1 MQGPRL
7 RRAHVAPRVLGAV
20 LLFLLPLLVA
30 AAVRC
35 GTTDA
40 VPDLETAIAGALG
53 ALGLRAPLEEPGLQ
67 AIVALRL
74 WRALTAAG
82 VGAALSYSGAL
93 VQGLF
98 RNDLA
103 SPGILGISSGAS
115 LGAACA
121 VLGFG
126 GYGPNLAV
134 RAGANLPSL
143 VAIPLFAFVGALA
156 TGALVWLLATSR
168 GRVSIPALLL
178 IGIAVNTFLGG
189 LLQLVQSLVIGDWEV
204 SRSILAWTFGTLDG
218 RLAWHAGV
226 VWVALALSL
235 LALPFVAWEL
245 DLMQAG
251 FADAAALGVDVARV
265 RWVALLAA
273 SSAAAAAVAVAG
285 EIAFVGLVV
294 PHVARALC
302 GPSHKH
308 LLLLSALA
316 GAGFL
321 LSADLAQTLFLRD
334 LSLQPGVV
342 MSLVGGPFF
351 VFLLWRRRREAATW

>member
-1 MQGPRL
+1 L
-7 RRAHVAPRVLGAV
+7 RRRIPPQALGLSLV
-20 LLFLLPLLVA
+20 LLLPILALA
-30 AAVRC
+30 GVRF
-35 GTTDA
+35 GSTES
-40 VPDLETAIAGALG
+40 VPDLRTAVLGALG
-53 ALGLRAPLEEPGLQ
+53 ALGFRAPLPAADVQ

-115 LGAACA
+115 LGAAIA

-126 GYGPNLAV
+126 GYAPNLAV
-134 RAGANLPSL
+134 QSGAGLPSL
-143 VAIPLFAFVGALA
+143 VAIPLFAFAGALA
-156 TGALVWLLATSR
+156 TGALVWLLATSK

-178 IGIAVNTFLGG
+178 LGIAVNTCLGG
-189 LLQLVQSLVIGDWEV
+189 LLQLLQSLVLDDWHV

-218 RLAWHAGV
+218 RLPWHAAT
-226 VWVALALSL
+226 VWTALALTL
-235 LALPFVAWEL
+235 LAVPFVAWEL

-251 FADAAALGVDVARV
+251 LEDAAALGVNTARV
-265 RWVALLAA
+265 RWIALAA
-273 SSAAAAAVAVAG
+273 SSLSAAAAVAVAG

-294 PHVARALC
+294 PHVVRALT
-302 GPSHKH
+302 GPSHRT
-308 LLLLSALA
+308 LLLLSALT
-316 GAGFL
+316 GASFL
-321 LSADLAQTLFLRD
+321 LAADLAQTLFLHG
-334 LSLQPGVV
+334 LALQPGVV

-351 VFLLWRRRREAATW
+351 VFLLWRRRRDVGMW

>member
-1 MQGPRL
+1 LKR
-7 RRAHVAPRVLGAV
+7 HVPPAAFGAALALLLPV
-20 LLFLLPLLVA
+20 LLA
-30 AAVRC
+30 ATVRF
-35 GTTDA
+35 GSTDS
-40 VPDLETAIAGALG
+40 VPDLSTSISGTLA
-53 ALGLRAPLEEPGLQ
+53 ALGLGAPLPAADLQ

-115 LGAACA
+115 LGAALA
-121 VLGFG
+121 VLLFG

-134 RAGANLPSL
+134 AAGADLSSL
-143 VAIPLFAFVGALA
+143 VSIPLFAFVGALG
-156 TGALVWLLATSR
+156 TGALVWVLATTR
-168 GRVSIPALLL
+168 GRVSIPTLLL
-178 IGIAVNTFLGG
+178 VGIAVNTFIGG

-218 RLAWHAGV
+218 RLAWHAAT
-226 VWVALALSL
+226 VWAALALT
-235 LALPFVAWEL
+235 LAAVPFVAWEL

-251 FADAAALGVDVARV
+251 LEDAAALGVHTARV
-265 RWVALLAA
+265 RWLALVAA
-273 SSAAAAAVAVAG
+273 SLAAAAAVAVAG

-294 PHVARALC
+294 PHVVRAIS
-302 GPSHKH
+302 GSSHRS
-308 LLLLSALA
+308 LLLLSALC
-316 GAGFL
+316 GACFL
-321 LSADLAQTLFLRD
+321 LAADLGQTLFLRG
-334 LSLQPGVV
+334 LALQPGVV

-351 VFLLWRRRREAATW
+351 VALLARRRRAIDTW